1 MKSARASSVR
11 WVGVRSVVCVW
22 RERGGGKEERSIV
35 RELMKGVG
43 GGGVGE
49 GEVYVQT

>member
-1 MKSARASSVR
+1 M
-11 WVGVRSVVCVW
+11 GVRSVVCVW
-22 RERGGGKEERSIV
+22 RERGGGKEERRVV

-49 GEVYVQT
+49 GGGLGEGLGKTTIWDGV